1 MECLRCG
8 ISVCGMFGIGMFE
21 MWDVCA
27 VACSRCGMFEM
38 WDVWYVGCWGCGML
52 GMKNAWDVGGS
63 GCGMLGMWDVGCG
76 MFTGMWDLDLLNAK
90 M

>member
-1 MECLRCG
+1 
-8 ISVCGMFGIGMFE
+8 
-21 MWDVCA
+21 
-27 VACSRCGMFEM
+27 M

-76 MFTGMWDLDLLNAK
+76 MFTGMWGLDLLNAK